1 MNSLPAG
8 SGGNPGSV
16 WIIGLSASGKSTLSR
31 LLVKKLRENGYPC
44 LLLDGDE
51 VRAIFHD
58 RLGYDPEARR
68 EQTQRI
74 VRLTR
79 WASSQGILP
88 VVAVI
93 HPFEADRRKCRETLP
108 GYFEVHL
115 DCDVSVCAQ
124 RDTKNI
130 YRPAFEGRAANV
142 VGVDIPY
149 DKPEHPDLVLKSAGT
164 PPEDMRDA
172 LWERLA
178 REVLPRYRACL
189 VESKI

>member
-1 MNSLPAG
+1 MNDR
-8 SGGNPGSV
+8 NPGSV
-16 WIIGLSASGKSTLSR
+16 WIIGLSASGKSTLSK
-31 LLVKKLRENGYPC
+31 LLVAKLRASGYPC
-44 LLLDGDE
+44 VLLDGDE

-68 EQTQRI
+68 QQTQRV

-93 HPFEADRRKCRETLP
+93 HPFESDRKKCRETLP
-108 GYFEVHL
+108 GYFETYL
-115 DCDVSVCAQ
+115 DCDVSVCSQ

-149 DKPEHPDLVLKSAGT
+149 DRPERPDLVLKSAGS
-164 PPEDMRDA
+164 PPEALLEA
-172 LWERLA
+172 LWARLEA
-178 REVLPRYRACL
+178 EVLPRYKAL
-189 VESKI
+189 LAGEAK